1 MQESQRVRAWSLEV
15 DEVLRLLGSTRG
27 GLDASE
33 AHERRLRDGPNRLRE
48 HKSRSLVAILVAQL
62 QSVLVVLLALAVV
75 ASFAM
80 GRIVEG
86 VAVALVIVLDTVIG
100 FAMEARATRSMEAL
114 RQLGQVTATVRR
126 SGEHLRV
133 PASELAIGDLVIVEA
148 GDIVA
153 ADLRIVEASK
163 LQVDESLL
171 TGESLPVEKGG
182 RKKPRG
188 NTAGGTELHAVQRH
202 QRNPRRWGRRRRC
215 DRDGDGT
222 GADLAPGC

>member
-1 MQESQRVRAWSLEV
+1 MPHPQPHVQESQRVRAWSLEV

-171 TGESLPVEKGG
+171 TGESLPVE
-182 RKKPRG
+182 
-188 NTAGGTELHAVQRH
+188 
-202 QRNPRRWGRRRRC
+202 
-215 DRDGDGT
+215 
-222 GADLAPGC
+222 